1 MDIAEISFDLKDPQQ
16 REENFEY
23 LYEEVFPVVADIVS
37 KQGGSFQDAK
47 DIFQDALIFF
57 YEKSVDGELD
67 IKLSN
72 EAYIVGIA
80 KHLWIK
86 KFKAKNRLLSLDAL
100 EKQITLPVDYFEPG
114 TTKINRLLRLLE
126 VAGKKCI
133 ELLRSIYY
141 DKLSMNEVSRLHG
154 FSNAHSASVQKYKC
168 IEKIKVMV
176 EQKSLSYEDFME

>member
-1 MDIAEISFDLKDPQQ
+1 MSIAEISLDLKDPQQ
-16 REENFEY
+16 REKNFEY
-23 LYEEVFPVVADIVS
+23 LYEEVFPVVAGIVS
-37 KQGGSFQDAK
+37 KQGGSFHDAK
-47 DIFQDALIFF
+47 DIFQDALIIF

-86 KFKAKNRLLSLDAL
+86 KFKSKYRLLSLDAM
-100 EKQITLPVDYFEPG
+100 EKEIRVPQDYFQIE
-114 TTKINRLLRLLE
+114 TTKTIRLLHLLE

-141 DKLSMNEVSRLHG
+141 DKLSMNEVSQVHG
-154 FSNAHSASVQKYKC
+154 FSNPHSAAVQKYKC

-176 EQKSLSYEDFME
+176 KQKSLNYEDFME

>member
-1 MDIAEISFDLKDPQQ
+1 MDIAEISLDLKDPQQ

-37 KQGGSFQDAK
+37 KQGGSFHDAK
-47 DIFQDALIFF
+47 NIFQDALIIF
-57 YEKSVDGELD
+57 YEKSVEGELE

-86 KFKAKNRLLSLDAL
+86 KFKSKYRLLSLDAL
-100 EKQITLPVDYFEPG
+100 EKQITLPRDYVEPG
-114 TTKINRLLRLLE
+114 TTKTNRLLRLLE

-141 DKLSMNEVSRLHG
+141 DKLSMNEVSQVHG
-154 FSNAHSASVQKYKC
+154 FSNPHSASVQKYKC
-168 IEKIKVMV
+168 IEKIKVIV
-176 EQKSLSYEDFME
+176 EQKSLNYEDFME

>member
-1 MDIAEISFDLKDPQQ
+1 MTIAEISLYLKDPQQ
-16 REENFEY
+16 REKNFEY

-47 DIFQDALIFF
+47 DIFQDALIIF
-57 YEKSVDGELD
+57 YEKNVDGKLE

-86 KFKAKNRLLSLDAL
+86 KFKSKYKLLSLDAL
-100 EKQITLPVDYFEPG
+100 EKEIRLPQDYFEPE
-114 TTKINRLLRLLE
+114 TMKRNRLLHLLE

-154 FSNAHSASVQKYKC
+154 FSNPHSASVQKYKC
-168 IEKIKVMV
+168 IEKLKVIV
-176 EQKSLSYEDFME
+176 EQKSLNYEDFME

>member
-37 KQGGSFQDAK
+37 KQGGSFQDA
-47 DIFQDALIFF
+47 LIIF
-57 YEKSVDGELD
+57 YEKSVEGGLD

-86 KFKAKNRLLSLDAL
+86 KFKSRYGLLSLDAL
-100 EKQITLPVDYFEPG
+100 EKEITLPRDYFEPG
-114 TTKINRLLRLLE
+114 TTKTNRLLRLLE

-133 ELLRSIYY
+133 ELLRSVYY
-141 DKLSMNEVSRLHG
+141 DKLPMNEVSQLHG
-154 FSNAHSASVQKYKC
+154 FSNPHSASVQKYKC

-176 EQKSLSYEDFME
+176 KQKSLSYEDFME

>member
-1 MDIAEISFDLKDPQQ
+1 MSIAEATFDLKDPQQ

-47 DIFQDALIFF
+47 DIFQDALIIF

-86 KFKAKNRLLSLDAL
+86 KFKSKYGLLSLDAL
-100 EKQITLPVDYFEPG
+100 EKEITLPGDYFEPG
-114 TTKINRLLRLLE
+114 TIKTNRLLRLLE

-141 DKLSMNEVSRLHG
+141 DKLSMNEVSKIHG
-154 FSNAHSASVQKYKC
+154 FSSSHSASVQKYKC